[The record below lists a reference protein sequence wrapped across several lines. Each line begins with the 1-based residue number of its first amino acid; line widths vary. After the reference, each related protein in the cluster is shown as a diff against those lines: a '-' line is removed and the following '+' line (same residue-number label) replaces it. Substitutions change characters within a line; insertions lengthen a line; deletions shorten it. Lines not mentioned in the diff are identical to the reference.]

1 MSSTETKKITSM
13 FVLEVIGRPEEFL
26 IETLNDLVKKI
37 GEEKGVV
44 VKGVKIN
51 PPILMKDQKEFF
63 TSFAEIE
70 LETENILYLA
80 ILMFKYMPA
89 YIEII
94 SPQNMLLSNND
105 LNDILNELT
114 RRMHGYD
121 EIVRIMQTE
130 KVILEKK
137 LREEIASNP
146 KNQIKVTEVKKE
158 EKENPKEKKKKLK

>member
-37 GEEKGVV
+37 GEEKGVC
-44 VKGVKIN
+44 VKNAKIN
-51 PPILMKDQKEFF
+51 PPILMKDQKDFF

-94 SPQNMLLSNND
+94 SPQNISV
-105 LNDILNELT
+105 EQQ
-114 RRMHGYD
+114 RF
-121 EIVRIMQTE
+121 E
-130 KVILEKK
+130 
-137 LREEIASNP
+137 
-146 KNQIKVTEVKKE
+146 
-158 EKENPKEKKKKLK
+158 

>member
-37 GEEKGVV
+37 GEEKGVC
-44 VKGVKIN
+44 VKNVKIN
-51 PPILMKDQKEFF
+51 PPILMKDQKDFF

-89 YIEII
+89 YIEVI
-94 SPQNMLLSNND
+94 SPQNLSLTNSD
-105 LNDILNELT
+105 FNDILNELT
-114 RRMHGYD
+114 RRLHGYD
-121 EIVRIMQTE
+121 EIVRMLQTE
-130 KVILEKK
+130 KVILERK

-146 KNQIKVTEVKKE
+146 KNQIKVSEVK
-158 EKENPKEKKKKLK
+158 KENPKEKKGKKK

>member
-1 MSSTETKKITSM
+1 MSSTENKKITSM

-37 GEEKGVV
+37 GEEKGVS
-44 VKGVKIN
+44 VKNSKIN
-51 PPILMKDQKEFF
+51 TPVPMKDQKDFF

-70 LETENILYLA
+70 IETENILYLA

-94 SPQNMLLSNND
+94 SPQDMMLSNAD

-114 RRMHGYD
+114 RRLHGYD
-121 EIVRIMQTE
+121 EIARMMQTE
-130 KVILEKK
+130 KIILEKK
-137 LREEIASNP
+137 LREILASQNP
-146 KNQIKVTEVKKE
+146 IQVTEVKKE
-158 EKENPKEKKKKLK
+158 ENSKEKKGKKK

>member
-26 IETLNDLVKKI
+26 IETLNDLIKKI
-37 GEEKGVV
+37 GEEKGVC
-44 VKGVKIN
+44 VKDVKIN
-51 PPILMKDQKEFF
+51 PPILMKDQKDFY
-63 TSFAEIE
+63 TSFAEIG

-94 SPQNMLLSNND
+94 SPQNLSLTNSD

-121 EIVRIMQTE
+121 EIVRMLQTE
-130 KVILEKK
+130 KIILEKK
-137 LREEIASNP
+137 LREELASHP
-146 KNQIKVTEVKKE
+146 ENQIKVSEILPTKE
-158 EKENPKEKKKKLK
+158 EIKDKKSKKKK